1 MIGVACSRTTRGAFV
16 VPIVLLLAMQ
26 VVACSPRVDG
36 PRNEQSATK
45 ANVDSTPRSLV
56 VAERKYPLDSTMTI
70 SEVATQLGGGGV
82 MMRRGDT
89 TSIALCDTIGHV
101 RLDLL
106 SDELGG
112 PVHRLLGFE
121 LRRLRA
127 SGALPDG
134 CSQTASALGLLSTEN
149 GLGLGLDREDVVRRL
164 GQPTVDSGDS
174 LEFERVVPHEAGG
187 AQVADTT
194 TYDELSRVIV
204 WLSEGRVVRLL
215 VWYVRTT

>member
-1 MIGVACSRTTRGAFV
+1 MIEVGCSRAARSALVLPT
-16 VPIVLLLAMQ
+16 VLLLAMQ
-26 VVACSPRVDG
+26 VVACSPRADG
-36 PRNEQSATK
+36 PRNGQSATK
-45 ANVDSTPRSLV
+45 ANVDSLPRSLV

-70 SEVATQLGGGGV
+70 GEVATQLGSAGV

-112 PVHRLLGFE
+112 PGHRLLGFE
-121 LRRLRA
+121 LRRLPA

-134 CSQTASALGLLSTEN
+134 CSQSASALGSLSTEN
-149 GLGLGLDREDVVRRL
+149 GVALGLEREDVVGRL

-187 AQVADTT
+187 ANVAGTQA
-194 TYDELSRVIV
+194 YDELSRVIV